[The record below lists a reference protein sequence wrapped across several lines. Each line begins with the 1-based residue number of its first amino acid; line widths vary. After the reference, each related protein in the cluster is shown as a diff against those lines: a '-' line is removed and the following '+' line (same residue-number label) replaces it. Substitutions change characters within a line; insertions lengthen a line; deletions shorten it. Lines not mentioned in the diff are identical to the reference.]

1 MIETLLV
8 LTPIII
14 IGSLGVAKI
23 ITMSIE
29 KPYDKFSNE
38 LK

>member
-1 MIETLLV
+1 MIEALLV
-8 LTPIII
+8 MVAIII

-29 KPYDKFSNE
+29 KPYDKFRNE

>member
-1 MIETLLV
+1 MIEALLV
-8 LTPIII
+8 MVPIII

-29 KPYDKFSNE
+29 KPYDKFRNE